1 MELHLQ
7 QLWLLVLR
15 LVLLPMIRCC
25 ASAQLCF
32 EMCTPVA
39 RGVPPFPRRP
49 SSGSH
54 QVLGRWKIQEE
65 VWVLPVDAS
74 PNEMGAYLQVVRP
87 YSMVPVSACVDIRK
101 GGTNRVSRLHTFSA
115 SRCRAACCVHKPI
128 IALRPGL
135 VNLARFSVTPTPR
148 DILHTHGAM
157 QNQISRVSV
166 CPAVCG
172 ARRTACRETDGS
184 AH

>member
-87 YSMVPVSACVDIRK
+87 YSMVPVSACVDIRTELI
-101 GGTNRVSRLHTFSA
+101 GYLGSTPSPGFAVP
-115 SRCRAACCVHKPI
+115 CRAACCVHKPI

-148 DILHTHGAM
+148 DILHTHGEC
-157 QNQISRVSV
+157 IIK
-166 CPAVCG
+166 
-172 ARRTACRETDGS
+172 
-184 AH
+184 

>member
-25 ASAQLCF
+25 ACSALF
-32 EMCTPVA
+32 WRGAHLA

-87 YSMVPVSACVDIRK
+87 YSMVPVSACVDIRTELI
-101 GGTNRVSRLHTFSA
+101 GYLGSTPSPGFAVPCSVL
-115 SRCRAACCVHKPI
+115 RA
-128 IALRPGL
+128 
-135 VNLARFSVTPTPR
+135 
-148 DILHTHGAM
+148 
-157 QNQISRVSV
+157 
-166 CPAVCG
+166 
-172 ARRTACRETDGS
+172 
-184 AH
+184 